1 MATSRPR
8 VLQLGAIKHAHETWD
23 AVGGIA
29 DIVVPRSTG
38 RTGFLAE
45 AASGAFDGCLVAY
58 RTFGSVSITGRIDLD
73 LLSALPPS
81 LKYICHNGAGFD
93 QIDVPACT
101 SRGIKVS
108 NVPTA
113 VDDATADTAMFLMLG
128 ALRNFPLGV
137 HNLRQGGWRG
147 REDDGTLPALGH
159 DPQGKSLGIV
169 GMGGIGRNMA
179 KKALA
184 FGMRILYHNRTRLPE
199 DVEAELGGAQYC
211 DFDTLLKTSDVLS
224 LNLPL
229 NPHTRHII
237 STRELAMVKPGVV
250 IINTARGAVIDEAAL
265 VEALDSGRVASVGL
279 DVYENEPD
287 VHPGLLANPRALLVP
302 HMGTWTVET
311 EAKMEQWTMANVQ
324 TAINHGRL
332 KSIVPEQRGME

>member
-1 MATSRPR
+1 M
-8 VLQLGAIKHAHETWD
+8 Q
-23 AVGGIA
+23 
-29 DIVVPRSTG
+29 
-38 RTGFLAE
+38 
-45 AASGAFDGCLVAY
+45 
-58 RTFGSVSITGRIDLD
+58 
-73 LLSALPPS
+73 
-81 LKYICHNGAGFD
+81 
-93 QIDVPACT
+93 DVPACT

-113 VDDATADTAMFLMLG
+113 VDDATADTAIFLMLG
-128 ALRNFPLGV
+128 ALRNFPLGI
-137 HNLRQGGWRG
+137 HNLRQGSWRG
-147 REDDGTLPALGH
+147 REQDGSLPALGH

-184 FGMRILYHNRTRLPE
+184 FGMTILYHNRTRLS
-199 DVEAELGGAQYC
+199 DEAERELGGAQYC
-211 DFDTLLKTSDVLS
+211 DFDTLLKKSDVLS

-229 NPHTRHII
+229 NVRPSLFIPCFLFLCSHAHEKHRCADQATQPHTRHII

-250 IINTARGAVIDEAAL
+250 IVNTARGAVIDEAAL

-287 VHPGLLANPRALLVP
+287 VHPGLLANRRALLVP

-311 EAKMEQWTMANVQ
+311 EAKMEEWTMANVR
-324 TAINHGRL
+324 TAILHGRL
-332 KSIVPEQRGME
+332 KSIVPEQRGLE